1 MTTATTFTPVQ
12 GRSVSL
18 YRTVELATQKA
29 VSWRNLSFE
38 TVYLFVFFWFI
49 ITAPIRPSMVTY
61 ILVDCRLIVGYR

>member
-1 MTTATTFTPVQ
+1 M
-12 GRSVSL
+12 
-18 YRTVELATQKA
+18 TVELATQKA

-49 ITAPIRPSMVTY
+49 ITAPIRPSMVIY

>member
-38 TVYLFVFFWFI
+38 TVYLFVFFFG
-49 ITAPIRPSMVTY
+49 
-61 ILVDCRLIVGYR
+61 LL